1 MTVYEIVGGVI
12 LLVVAVA
19 IIVLTLLQH
28 THGQGLAGAIGGNM
42 QSANNTRLSPADQM
56 LAKITRVAG
65 VIFFVV
71 AIVACVLSQPV
82 GLICRPRPVDETGR
96 QIRRRAPVFA
106 SARRGAPQKSA
117 KRKRTAIPGWLT
129 NQRNSQGVP
138 TAKEGTPGK
147 DCVPPGVCRS
157 GTPGRPRGR
166 AGLFLCPGKPDQ
178 AARPPEGADGRR
190 RM

>member
-71 AIVACVLSQPV
+71 AIVACVLSS
-82 GLICRPRPVDETGR
+82 RPRPVDETGR

-138 TAKEGTPGK
+138 TAKRGNTRQGLRSPWSVPVRHAGKAPRQSGAVFVSGEAGPGSASARRSRRTQK
-147 DCVPPGVCRS
+147 DVKVW
-157 GTPGRPRGR
+157 
-166 AGLFLCPGKPDQ
+166 Q
-178 AARPPEGADGRR
+178 
-190 RM
+190 